1 MTERLNNSNQQPQGR
16 ALLENR
22 RKNHNSLKSLHSGCL
37 KSSLA
42 LKKQEVGVISN
53 AVWVLLM

>member
-1 MTERLNNSNQQPQGR
+1 MTERLNNSNQHPQGR

-22 RKNHNSLKSLHSGCL
+22 RKNHNSLKSLLSGCF

-42 LKKQEVGVISN
+42 LKKQEVGVISS